1 MARGNST
8 EIKLDEKCHHFFKQK
23 MISNYIF
30 DFTFFYK
37 QPVDKQLAFK

>member
-1 MARGNST
+1 MARGNSA

-30 DFTFFYK
+30 DQGYI
-37 QPVDKQLAFK
+37 